1 MVLDRLS
8 FLFIDVES
16 QTTKGGRTSSEK
28 ISSCLKR
35 LKLSEDEYVEKLLID
50 FGYES
55 DPIFES
61 VCQVHKKVLPIMDK
75 RIQVK
80 LENPK
85 AHITR
90 DFPSACPPSQEAHS
104 FACKAQKLMS
114 IPSATST
121 KKQDLQLIQKQ
132 SNTSYKKDLHRIN
145 ETECSHKTGTLF

>member
-1 MVLDRLS
+1 M
-8 FLFIDVES
+8 
-16 QTTKGGRTSSEK
+16 
-28 ISSCLKR
+28 
-35 LKLSEDEYVEKLLID
+35 D
-50 FGYES
+50 FGYQS

-61 VCQVHKKVLPIMDK
+61 VCQVHKRVLPIMDK

-90 DFPSACPPSQEAHS
+90 DFSSAYLPSQEAYS
-104 FACKAQKLMS
+104 YACKAQNLMS

-132 SNTSYKKDLHRIN
+132 DNTSCKKDVHRIN
-145 ETECSHKTGTLF
+145 ETEFSHKTGTLFRMSILK